1 MIWLQEPWL
10 TSPDTQTVLQA
21 LENAGAQAFLVGGC
35 VRNALLDCPVG
46 DIDISTD
53 ATPHRVTQIV
63 TAAGLRAV
71 PTGIDHGTVTVVT
84 ENTAFEV
91 TTFRHDVE
99 TDGRRAVVSF
109 ATTVEE
115 DAARRDFTMNA
126 LYARK
131 DGTVVDPLGGLD
143 DINTR
148 KVRFIGTPSD
158 RIREDYL
165 RSLRYFRF
173 HALYGDPE
181 NGFDA
186 DALGGIAAN
195 LDGIT
200 QLSRE
205 RIGAEMMKLL
215 AAPDP
220 APSVATM
227 RQIGLLALCLPGADD
242 TALGPLVHLESQAG
256 LPPIALRRL
265 SVIGGEDPMQA
276 LRLSKSQNRALGTLR
291 NEIGSTREAAELA
304 YLHGADTARNVA
316 LLRAASFETP
326 PPPDLEAR
334 ITLGA
339 DAQLPIQA
347 ADLMEQFSGP
357 ALGARLKELEQAWIA
372 SDFQLDRSALMA
384 L

>member
-1 MIWLQEPWL
+1 MIRLEEPWL
-10 TSPDTQTVLQA
+10 TSPDTQAVLQA
-21 LENAGAQAFLVGGC
+21 LETGGAQALLVGGC
-35 VRNALLDCPVG
+35 VRNALLNCPVG

-53 ATPHRVTQIV
+53 APPDRVTQIV

-84 ENTAFEV
+84 QNSAFEV

-109 ATTVEE
+109 ATTIEE

-126 LYARK
+126 LYARR
-131 DGTVVDPLGGLD
+131 DGAVVDPLGGLD
-143 DINTR
+143 DLKAR

-173 HALYGDPE
+173 HALYGDAD
-181 NGFDA
+181 NGFDP
-186 DALGGIAAN
+186 DALDGIAAN
-195 LDGIT
+195 LDGIS

-242 TALGPLVHLESQAG
+242 TALGPLVHLEGQAG
-256 LPPIALRRL
+256 LAPNALRRL
-265 SVIGGEDPMQA
+265 AVIGGEDPMQA

-291 NEIGSTREAAELA
+291 DEIGSSRETAELA
-304 YLHGADTARNVA
+304 YRHDADTARDVA
-316 LLRAASFETP
+316 LLRAASFRTP
-326 PPPDLEAR
+326 PSPDLDNR
-334 ITLGA
+334 IALG
-339 DAQLPIQA
+339 DKAQFPIQA
-347 ADLMEQFSGP
+347 ADLMAQFSGP